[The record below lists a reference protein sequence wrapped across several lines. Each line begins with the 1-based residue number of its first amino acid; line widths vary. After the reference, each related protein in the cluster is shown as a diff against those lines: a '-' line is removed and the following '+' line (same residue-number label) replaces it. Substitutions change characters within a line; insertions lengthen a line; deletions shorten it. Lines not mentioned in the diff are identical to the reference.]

1 MMCFW
6 VNTTTHYYSRKG
18 NHSVVALRMQIQLHL
33 KWRFVLISL
42 GFYDHWNR
50 ELSTVVLHPS
60 PLAVVHVVR
69 VGSKEVVGCDN

>member
-6 VNTTTHYYSRKG
+6 GKTSTHYYSREG
-18 NHSVVALRMQIQLHL
+18 NRSVVALTMQIQLHL
-33 KWRFVLISL
+33 KWRFALISL

-50 ELSTVVLHPS
+50 ELVVLHPS

-69 VGSKEVVGCDN
+69 VGSKEEVGCDN